1 MKKIDL
7 SSSVWSG
14 VWSRVLSRVNS
25 RVYSRV
31 NSEVR
36 SLIADRLMSGFIEEQ
51 MFIPNDPPSLD
62 PPSNETQAD
71 RHDTPRAHR

>member
-7 SSSVWSG
+7 
-14 VWSRVLSRVNS
+14 NS